1 MNDGHVTID
10 MNIIHTRD
18 THAPKIDYLV
28 AKESV
33 DRDPGTTA
41 RMAPIPLKRIVSVSS
56 EVRSRS

>member
-1 MNDGHVTID
+1 MNEFLQAQVD
-10 MNIIHTRD
+10 NIIHE
-18 THAPKIDYLV
+18 LV

-33 DRDPGTTA
+33 DRDPGTTS